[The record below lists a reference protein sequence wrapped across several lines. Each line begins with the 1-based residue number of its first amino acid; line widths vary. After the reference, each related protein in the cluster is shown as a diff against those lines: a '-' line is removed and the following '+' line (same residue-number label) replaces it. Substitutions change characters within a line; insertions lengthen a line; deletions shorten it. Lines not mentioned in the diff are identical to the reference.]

1 MFGAIARGLAMAG
14 SGLARLGVKT
24 PSAVRSL
31 ANVPIIKTVAKALP
45 YGATA
50 YAAGDMLFNKGGGG
64 GLPALPGL
72 PGLPSAP
79 GMGDRSIF
87 RNDPNVV
94 EALKPYA
101 ISAHNLKTYYR
112 APKGF
117 VIVHDQNGDP
127 YGLPKKVAQWAGL
140 WKPGH
145 KPPISVGDY
154 QALKKADRTV
164 RKFRKIFSIAARVD
178 KNTSKGGK
186 VKVKKGKG

>member
-1 MFGAIARGLAMAG
+1 MFGLLARGLATAG
-14 SGLARLGVKT
+14 SGLMRLGVKT
-24 PSAVRSL
+24 PSMVRSV
-31 ANVPIIKTVAKALP
+31 ANVPLVKTVAKALP
-45 YGATA
+45 YGAAA
-50 YAAGDMLFNKGGGG
+50 YSAGDMLFNRGGSN
-64 GLPALPGL
+64 LPALPGL
-72 PGLPSAP
+72 PGLPTAP

-101 ISAHNLKTYYR
+101 ISAHNLKTYHR

-117 VIVHDQNGDP
+117 VIVYDSAGMP

-154 QALKKADRTV
+154 QSLKRADRTV
-164 RKFRKIFSIAARVD
+164 RKMRKIFSMVARVD

-186 VKVKKGKG
+186 VKVKKGRG

>member
-1 MFGAIARGLAMAG
+1 MFGAIARVMGGATMKLLRGGTAATR
-14 SGLARLGVKT
+14 AVANTPIVKQ
-24 PSAVRSL
+24 
-31 ANVPIIKTVAKALP
+31 VAKALP

-50 YAAGDMLFNKGGGG
+50 YALGDSIFNRGGGT
-64 GLPALPGL
+64 LPALPGL
-72 PGLPSAP
+72 PGLPTAP

-87 RNDPNVV
+87 RDDPNVV

-117 VIVHDQNGDP
+117 VIVHDVNGDP

-140 WKPGH
+140 WRPAH

-154 QALKKADRTV
+154 QSLKRADRTAKKV
-164 RKFRKIFSIAARVD
+164 KRIMTMVSRVD
-178 KNTSKGGK
+178 KNIGKGGK
-186 VKVKKGKG
+186 VKLSKKGGK